1 MPSVMSNAPS
11 FTRFIGLF
19 AAFVGL
25 LVPAARPAADPAAP
39 SVDALLES
47 SDRARGGG
55 LPGLAWT
62 IEIVSTDED
71 GQSRQ
76 VMSAIARDND
86 SRVDYTAPEKSKG
99 QFVIILGR
107 NMWFSRPGLRKPVPL
122 SPRQRLVGE
131 AANGDIATT
140 NYRADYRATLGPQES
155 IDGELCQVLELSA
168 KAKNVTYDR
177 IRYWVSLQRGL
188 GVQAEFYTVS
198 GKLLKRARFEYENEI
213 EFSGVRS
220 RFVSRTIIS
229 DAINPANQ
237 TVMTYRDVRVAAP
250 DPSRFE
256 LVQ

>member
-1 MPSVMSNAPS
+1 MLSAMSD
-11 FTRFIGLF
+11 RFSPAWLKVWLGVI
-19 AAFVGL
+19 VGL
-25 LVPAARPAADPAAP
+25 VVPTVQRAADAGPTA
-39 SVDALLES
+39 DALLES
-47 SDRARGGG
+47 SDRSRGGG

-62 IEIVSTDED
+62 IEIVSTDAD
-71 GQSRQ
+71 GESRQ
-76 VMSAIARDND
+76 VLSAIARDDD

-131 AANGDIATT
+131 ASNGDIATT
-140 NYRADYRATLGPQES
+140 NYRSDYRATLGPQES
-155 IDGELCQVLELSA
+155 IDGELCQILELSA

-177 IRYWVSLQRGL
+177 VRYWVSLQRGV

-198 GKLLKRARFEYENEI
+198 GKLLKRARVEYDHELEYGGATFRFI
-213 EFSGVRS
+213 S
-220 RFVSRTIIS
+220 RMILT
-229 DAINPANQ
+229 DAINPADR
-237 TVMTYRDVRVAAP
+237 TVMTYRDVRIAEP

>member
-1 MPSVMSNAPS
+1 MLSVMSD
-11 FTRFIGLF
+11 RFSPAWLKVWLGVI
-19 AAFVGL
+19 VGL
-25 LVPAARPAADPAAP
+25 VVPTVQRAADAGPTA
-39 SVDALLES
+39 DALLES
-47 SDRARGGG
+47 SDRSRGGG

-62 IEIVSTDED
+62 IEIVSTDAD
-71 GQSRQ
+71 GESRQ
-76 VMSAIARDND
+76 VLSAIARDDD

-131 AANGDIATT
+131 ASN
-140 NYRADYRATLGPQES
+140 
-155 IDGELCQVLELSA
+155 GELCQILELSA

-177 IRYWVSLQRGL
+177 VRYWVSLQRGV

-198 GKLLKRARFEYENEI
+198 GKLLKRARFEYDHELEYGGATFRFI
-213 EFSGVRS
+213 S
-220 RFVSRTIIS
+220 RMILT
-229 DAINPANQ
+229 DAINPADR
-237 TVMTYRDVRVAAP
+237 TVMTYRDVRIAEP